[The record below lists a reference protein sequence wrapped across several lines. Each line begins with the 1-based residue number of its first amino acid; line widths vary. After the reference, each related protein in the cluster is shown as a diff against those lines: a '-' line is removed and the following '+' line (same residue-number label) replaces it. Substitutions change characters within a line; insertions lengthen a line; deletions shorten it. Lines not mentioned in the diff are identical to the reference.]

1 MINLQKYKLGYLASP
16 QSEGVHW
23 NSYGGKNAKWKAT
36 QLQVLYVTTQVM
48 EMSTTRGRFKKLI
61 GLGTDIGIVDIVIGM
76 MTTDIRGA
84 LQSCGDIAFR
94 TYIICILIC
103 TSFRLFALMC
113 MRWYNKGVFF
123 GLSDLTYT
131 DYIETL

>member
-23 NSYGGKNAKWKAT
+23 NSYGGRNAKWKAT

-61 GLGTDIGIVDIVIGM
+61 GLGTDIGIVGVVIGM

-94 TYIICILIC
+94 TYVICNLYFLSTVCINVYE
-103 TSFRLFALMC
+103 M
-113 MRWYNKGVFF
+113 YNKGVFF